1 MRVLPKRLRALVLS
15 FGAFALL
22 GWIAADGQS
31 APPTV
36 IAPKAIASNSTGS
49 NASAPTQATPP
60 AIAPNSEADVLN
72 HVNRVLQWFH
82 QWGSAHAYAVVPGDE
97 LFVENGQDIARKVVD
112 LEFKSALAQAAMLA
126 DSSNRSSPL
135 QGNAP
140 AAFNAHNLLKAQQS
154 VDEKLKALDA
164 QLNTVNKQIPTAR
177 AKERPALQSQRDT
190 LQGQI
195 ALAQALQSNLQ
206 QLTSF
211 VNATDAANGVATELT
226 TKLRALQRTVPT
238 AVTPAGS
245 TTEKSPAKNSS
256 TPSQVQFPSFGI
268 ARDKGLVGQM
278 GEMIH
283 LVSSL
288 RSLDE
293 LKDETTRL
301 QTFTV
306 HLRAPLLTAL
316 RSTLQ
321 QGQFELENNAPS
333 GTSSGPTDGGGQN
346 ANPGANHTASGSTA
360 SQNPPPAAANA
371 TAPQGT
377 PQQRQRATAKL
388 VQRFRQ
394 ISDATI
400 PLSQELI
407 LMDQCQAN
415 LKQLRDSVDHE
426 YDQILRSVLLRVA
439 TLLIALGLIWLFS
452 ELWRRGTFRYIHDA
466 RRRRQFL
473 VLRRVITGF
482 CMFVVILLG
491 FISDFSSL
499 ATYAGLITAGVAV
512 ALQTVI
518 LSVAAYFF
526 LVGRYGVRVGDRVTV
541 AYSAVTNVTGDVVD
555 IGLVRFYLME
565 LAGSGIDLKPTGRIV
580 VFPNSVLFQTNPLFK
595 QFPGTEYMWRE
606 IGFPMRA
613 DSDVALAEKELLA
626 TANSLYAEYKPALER
641 QHAGLEQSMN
651 MHIDV
656 PKPYARLRL
665 IATGLEVVVSYPVP
679 LRQASAMDDR
689 MVTAV
694 MDILRNNPS
703 IHLVDGASPE
713 LRSPIKV

>member
-1 MRVLPKRLRALVLS
+1 MRVLPKRFRALVLS

-31 APPTV
+31 A
-36 IAPKAIASNSTGS
+36 APGVPAPNAIASSSTEPVPA
-49 NASAPTQATPP
+49 ASSAT
-60 AIAPNSEADVLN
+60 APNSEADVLN
-72 HVNRVLQWFH
+72 HVNRVLEWFH
-82 QWGSAHAYAVVPGDE
+82 QWGGANAYAVVPGDE
-97 LFVENGQDIARKVVD
+97 LFVENGQDIARKVTN
-112 LEFKSALAQAAMLA
+112 LEFQSALAQAAMLA
-126 DSSNRSSPL
+126 DSSNRSLPPH
-135 QGNAP
+135 GNAP
-140 AAFNAHNLLKAQQS
+140 GSFGAHNLLKAQQS
-154 VDEKLKALDA
+154 VDQKLKALDA
-164 QLNTVNKQIPTAR
+164 QLDTVNKQIPTAR
-177 AKERPALQSQRDT
+177 AKQRPALQSQRDA

-211 VNATDAANGVATELT
+211 ANATDAANGVATELT
-226 TKLRALQRTVPT
+226 TKLRGLQRTIP
-238 AVTPAGS
+238 AAAIPAGS
-245 TTEKSPAKNSS
+245 TTQKSTAKNSA
-256 TPSQVQFPSFGI
+256 TPSQVQFPSFPG
-268 ARDKGLVGQM
+268 ARSQGLIGQM
-278 GEMIH
+278 GQMIH

-288 RSLDE
+288 RSLDQ

-301 QTFTV
+301 QADTV
-306 HLRAPLLTAL
+306 HLRAPLLAAL

-321 QGQFELENNAPS
+321 QGQFELESNAPS
-333 GTSSGPTDGGGQN
+333 GTNSAPTDGGGQN
-346 ANPGANHTASGSTA
+346 ASPDANHTASGSA
-360 SQNPPPAAANA
+360 ALQNPPPAAANA
-371 TAPQGT
+371 TAPQET
-377 PQQRQRATAKL
+377 AAQRQRATAQL
-388 VQRFRQ
+388 VRHFKQ

-407 LMDQCQAN
+407 LMDQSQAN
-415 LKQLRDSVDHE
+415 LKQLRDSVSHE
-426 YDQILRSVLLRVA
+426 YSQILRSVLLRVA

-452 ELWRRGTFRYIHDA
+452 ELWRRATFRYIHDA

-491 FISDFSSL
+491 FVSDFSSL

-541 AYSAVTNVTGDVVD
+541 VYNGANSVTGDVVD

-565 LAGSGIDLKPTGRIV
+565 LAGSGIELKATGRII
-580 VFPNSVLFQTNPLFK
+580 VFPNSVLFQTSPLFK

-626 TANSLYAEYKPALER
+626 SVNTLYAEYKPILER
-641 QHAGLEQSMN
+641 QHAGLEQSMG
-651 MHIDV
+651 MHVDA

-665 IATGLEVVVSYPVP
+665 VATGLEVVVSYPVP
-679 LRQASAMDDR
+679 LRQASGMDDR
-689 MVTAV
+689 MVKAV

>member
-1 MRVLPKRLRALVLS
+1 MRVLPKRFRALVLS
-15 FGAFALL
+15 AGALALL
-22 GWIAADGQS
+22 GWITADGQTATPAATS
-31 APPTV
+31 PNTA
-36 IAPKAIASNSTGS
+36 ASNS
-49 NASAPTQATPP
+49 SAPTQAAPAAVPP
-60 AIAPNSEADVLN
+60 NTEIQILD
-72 HVNRVLQWFH
+72 HVNHVLQWFRL
-82 QWGSAHAYAVVPGDE
+82 WGGADAYVVVPGDE

-126 DSSNRSSPL
+126 DSSKKPL
-135 QGNAP
+135 PPQGTPPGVVNP
-140 AAFNAHNLLKAQQS
+140 QNLQKLQKN
-154 VDEKLKALDA
+154 VDDKLQALTSELD
-164 QLNTVNKQIPTAR
+164 TINKEIPTAR
-177 AKERPALQSQRDT
+177 AKERPGLQSQRDT

-211 VNATDAANGVATELT
+211 VNSTDAANGVASELS
-226 TKLRALQRTVPT
+226 TKIRALQRTVPT
-238 AVTPAGS
+238 AA
-245 TTEKSPAKNSS
+245 TTTGPTTDKSPAKSAAAV
-256 TPSQVQFPSFGI
+256 SQIQLPTFAG
-268 ARDKGLVGQM
+268 ARSEGLVGQM

-288 RSLDE
+288 HSLDQ
-293 LKDETTRL
+293 LKDETTGL
-301 QTFTV
+301 QTSTE
-306 HLRAPLLTAL
+306 HLRAPLLAAL

-321 QGQFELENNAPS
+321 QGQFALESNSASVTTSQPANGGEHGANSSPNNAATGS
-333 GTSSGPTDGGGQN
+333 GAAQ
-346 ANPGANHTASGSTA
+346 GAGSA
-360 SQNPPPAAANA
+360 IVSQEAL
-371 TAPQGT
+371 
-377 PQQRQRATAKL
+377 QQQQRATSLL
-388 VQRFRQ
+388 VVHFKQL
-394 ISDATI
+394 SDAAI

-407 LMDQCQAN
+407 LMDQSQTN

-426 YDQILRSVLLRVA
+426 YGQILRSLLLRVA

-452 ELWRRGTFRYIHDA
+452 ELWRRATFRYIKDA

-482 CMFVVILLG
+482 CMFVVVLLG
-491 FISDFSSL
+491 FVSDFSSL

-541 AYSAVTNVTGDVVD
+541 VYNGANSVTGDVVD

-565 LAGSGIDLKPTGRIV
+565 LAGSGIELKPTGRII
-580 VFPNSVLFQTNPLFK
+580 VFPNSVLFQTSPLFK

-613 DSDVALAEKELLA
+613 DSDVPLAEKELLA
-626 TANSLYAEYKPALER
+626 CANTLYAEYKPTLDR
-641 QHAGLEQSMN
+641 QHAGLEQSVG
-651 MHIDV
+651 MHIEA

-665 IATGLEVVVSYPVP
+665 IPSGLEVVVSYPVP
-679 LRQASAMDDR
+679 LRQAAAMDDR

-703 IHLVDGASPE
+703 IHLVDGASPQ
-713 LRSPIKV
+713 LRSTIKA

>member
-15 FGAFALL
+15 VGAFALL
-22 GWIAADGQS
+22 GWIAADGQTATPPAT
-31 APPTV
+31 AP
-36 IAPKAIASNSTGS
+36 
-49 NASAPTQATPP
+49 NASAPNSSTLTQAASP
-60 AIAPNSEADVLN
+60 AVAPNNETEVLD
-72 HVNRVLQWFH
+72 HVNRVLQWFRL
-82 QWGSAHAYAVVPGDE
+82 WGGADAYAVVPGDE
-97 LFVENGQDIARKVVD
+97 LFVENGQDIARKVVN
-112 LEFKSALAQAAMLA
+112 LEFKSALAQAALLA
-126 DSSNRSSPL
+126 ESSNKPSTP

-140 AAFNAHNLLKAQQS
+140 GAVDSQNLLKLQQN
-154 VDEKLKALDA
+154 VDDKLQA
-164 QLNTVNKQIPTAR
+164 LNTELDSINRQIQTAS
-177 AKERPALQSQRDT
+177 AKERPALQSQQDT

-211 VNATDAANGVATELT
+211 VNSADAASGVASELT
-226 TKLRALQRTVPT
+226 TKIRALQRTVPT
-238 AVTPAGS
+238 AAAPASS
-245 TTEKSPAKNSS
+245 TTDKSPAKSAAAA
-256 TPSQVQFPSFGI
+256 SQIQLPTFGG
-268 ARDKGLVGQM
+268 ARSEGLVGQM
-278 GEMIH
+278 EQMIH

-288 RSLDE
+288 HSLDQ

-301 QTFTV
+301 QTSTD
-306 HLRAPLLTAL
+306 HLRAPLLAAL

-321 QGQFELENNAPS
+321 QGQVELESNSASVTTSEPANA
-333 GTSSGPTDGGGQN
+333 GGQH
-346 ANPGANHTASGSTA
+346 ANPGGNKAATGSTA
-360 SQNPPPAAANA
+360 SQQPGPAP
-371 TAPQGT
+371 APTVSQET
-377 PQQRQRATAKL
+377 LQQRQRATAQL
-388 VQRFRQ
+388 VLHFKQL
-394 ISDATI
+394 SDATI

-407 LMDQCQAN
+407 LMDQSQTN
-415 LKQLRDSVDHE
+415 LKQLHDSVDHE
-426 YDQILRSVLLRVA
+426 YSQILRSLLLRVA
-439 TLLIALGLIWLFS
+439 SLLIALGLIWLFS
-452 ELWRRGTFRYIHDA
+452 ELWRRATFRYIRDA

-491 FISDFSSL
+491 FVSDFSSL

-541 AYSAVTNVTGDVVD
+541 VYNGANSVTGDVVD

-565 LAGSGIDLKPTGRIV
+565 LAGSGIELTPTGRII
-580 VFPNSVLFQTNPLFK
+580 VFPNSVLFQTSPLFK

-626 TANSLYAEYKPALER
+626 SANSLYAEYKPALER
-641 QHAGLEQSMN
+641 QHVGLEQSLGV
-651 MHIDV
+651 HIEP

-665 IATGLEVVVSYPVP
+665 IANGLEVVVHYPVP
-679 LRQASAMDDR
+679 LRQGSAVDDR

-703 IHLVDGASPE
+703 IHLADGASPE
-713 LRSPIKV
+713 LRSTIKF

>member
-1 MRVLPKRLRALVLS
+1 MRVLPKPLRALVLS
-15 FGAFALL
+15 LGAFALL
-22 GWIAADGQS
+22 GWITADGQS
-31 APPTV
+31 VAPTPANFPTV
-36 IAPKAIASNSTGS
+36 
-49 NASAPTQATPP
+49 
-60 AIAPNSEADVLN
+60 APNNEVQVLN
-72 HVNRVLQWFH
+72 HVNRVLQWSRR
-82 QWGSAHAYAVVPGDE
+82 WGSADAYAVVPSDE
-97 LFVENGQDIARKVVD
+97 LFVENGQTIARKIVD
-112 LEFKSALAQAAMLA
+112 LEFKSALAQAGLLA
-126 DSSNRSSPL
+126 DSSNKPL
-135 QGNAP
+135 PPQGSAP
-140 AAFNAHNLLKAQQS
+140 AAVDAQNLLKVQQN
-154 VDEKLKALDA
+154 VAEKLTA
-164 QLNTVNKQIPTAR
+164 LNTELDTINREIPTAR

-238 AVTPAGS
+238 AAIPAGS
-245 TTEKSPAKNSS
+245 TTDKS
-256 TPSQVQFPSFGI
+256 TPKSAATSSQIQFPTFGGV
-268 ARDKGLVGQM
+268 RNEGLVGQM
-278 GEMIH
+278 GQMIH
-283 LVSSL
+283 LVSGL
-288 RSLDE
+288 HSLDQ
-293 LKDETTRL
+293 LKDETTGL
-301 QTFTV
+301 QTSTE
-306 HLRAPLLTAL
+306 HLRAPLVAAL

-321 QGQFELENNAPS
+321 QGRVELAHAGPSGAASEPANGGEQGANSSPNNA
-333 GTSSGPTDGGGQN
+333 
-346 ANPGANHTASGSTA
+346 ASGQTA
-360 SQNPPPAAANA
+360 SQSPSPAPANPTASQETPKQRQQA
-371 TAPQGT
+371 TAQ
-377 PQQRQRATAKL
+377 L
-388 VQRFRQ
+388 VQHFKQ
-394 ISDATI
+394 LSDATI

-407 LMDQCQAN
+407 LMDQSQAN
-415 LKQLRDSVDHE
+415 LKQLQDSVDNE
-426 YDQILRSVLLRVA
+426 YDHILRSLLLRVA

-452 ELWRRGTFRYIHDA
+452 ELWRRATFRYIRDA

-482 CMFVVILLG
+482 CMFVIVLLG
-491 FISDFSSL
+491 FVSDFSSL

-541 AYSAVTNVTGDVVD
+541 AYSAVTSVTGDVVD

-626 TANSLYAEYKPALER
+626 SANTLYAEYKPALER
-641 QHAGLEQSMN
+641 QHAGLEQSMG
-651 MHIDV
+651 MHVDV

-665 IATGLEVVVSYPVP
+665 IATGLEVVVNYPVP
-679 LRQASAMDDR
+679 LRQGSAMDDR

-703 IHLVDGASPE
+703 IHLVDGAAPE
-713 LRSPIKV
+713 LRSTIKM